1 MARDDVT
8 ISPAKVASL
17 NRTLNYSSLNLPL
30 FIAKR
35 ITFNS
40 QRTFSKLIVRIAILG
55 IMLGLA
61 VMILAV
67 AIVKGFKAEIREKV
81 RGFSGD
87 IQISRLD
94 LNSSYENS
102 PFIIDPKKLN
112 ELLVTP
118 NIAYVQPFA
127 TKPGIINTNDEVEGV
142 VLKGVDKTYN
152 WAYFKKTL
160 VAGKV
165 IDFTDSVKSRTQILI
180 SKYTADRLNLKVGDD
195 FLMYFIENSLR
206 KRKFVISGIYSLGV
220 EEVDKTFV
228 IGDINLV
235 RSLNNWSPAQV
246 GGYELRVKDF
256 EELDQTANVVYDDI
270 NIDLRSYTVKEYYP
284 TIFEWL
290 SLLDV
295 NTQVI
300 LVLMMA
306 VAVINMISALLI
318 MILERTNMIG
328 ILKALGSTNWKI
340 RKVFLYNA
348 SYLIAFGLLLGN
360 ILGAGLGLFQNKTHF
375 FKLDQASY
383 YISFVPV
390 QLEIQDILLLNAGTL
405 LISILVLLIPSLLVT
420 RISPLKAITFK

>member
-1 MARDDVT
+1 MLRYKKT
-8 ISPAKVASL
+8 ISD
-17 NRTLNYSSLNLPL
+17 LNLPL

-40 QRTFSKLIVRIAILG
+40 KRTFSKLIVRIAILG

-61 VMILAV
+61 VMIMAV
-67 AIVKGFKAEIREKV
+67 AIVKGFKSEIREKV

-87 IQISRLD
+87 IQIAKLD
-94 LNSSYENS
+94 LNTSYENTPFTIS
-102 PFIIDPKKLN
+102 PTTLKKITGL
-112 ELLVTP
+112 P
-118 NIAYVQPFA
+118 GIAYAQPFA

-142 VLKGVDKTYN
+142 VLKGVDKNYN
-152 WAYFKKTL
+152 WNYFKNIL
-160 VAGKV
+160 VSGSV
-165 IDFTDSVKSRTQILI
+165 PDFSDSLKSQRQILI
-180 SKYTADRLNLKVGDD
+180 SKYTAERLGLKVGDD

-206 KRKFVISGIYSLGV
+206 KRKFEIVGIYNLGV
-220 EEVDKTFV
+220 EEVDKTYV
-228 IGDINLV
+228 IGDIALI
-235 RSLNNWSPAQV
+235 RSLNKWEQSEV

-256 EELDQTANVVYDDI
+256 ENLDAAANNVYENLD
-270 NIDLRSYTVKEYYP
+270 IDLRSYTVKEYYP

-328 ILKALGSTNWKI
+328 ILKALGSTNWNVRKI
-340 RKVFLYNA
+340 FLYNA
-348 SYLIAFGLLLGN
+348 AYLIGLGLLLGN
-360 ILGAGLGLFQNKTHF
+360 ILGIGFGLFQTSTHF
-375 FKLDQASY
+375 FTLDQASY
-383 YISFVPV
+383 YINFVPV

-405 LISILVLLIPSLLVT
+405 LISILVLLIPTLLVT
-420 RISPLKAITFK
+420 RISPVKAISFK

>member
-1 MARDDVT
+1 M
-8 ISPAKVASL
+8 
-17 NRTLNYSSLNLPL
+17 NLPL

-40 QRTFSKLIVRIAILG
+40 RRTFSKLIVRIAILG

-67 AIVKGFKAEIREKV
+67 AIVKGFKSEIREKV

-87 IQISRLD
+87 IQISKLD
-94 LNSSYENS
+94 LNTSYENS
-102 PFIIDPKKLN
+102 PFLIDQDKLKKITSLSG
-112 ELLVTP
+112 
-118 NIAYVQPFA
+118 IDYAQAFA

-142 VLKGVDKTYN
+142 VLKGVDKHYN
-152 WAYFKKTL
+152 WNYFKNTL
-160 VAGKV
+160 ISGRV
-165 IDFTDSVKSRTQILI
+165 IDFSDPVKSRSQILI
-180 SKYTADRLNLKVGDD
+180 SKYTADRLNLNVGDD
-195 FLMYFIENSLR
+195 FLMYFIESSLR
-206 KRKFVISGIYSLGV
+206 KRKFQIVGIYSLGV

-228 IGDINLV
+228 IGDIDLI
-235 RSLNNWSPAQV
+235 RTLNKWGENEV
-246 GGYELRVKDF
+246 GGYELKLNNFDD
-256 EELDQTANVVYDDI
+256 LDQVANTVYDNIDI
-270 NIDLRSYTVKEYYP
+270 NLKSYTVKEFYP

-300 LVLMMA
+300 LILMMA

-328 ILKALGSTNWKI
+328 ILKALGSSNWNVRKI
-340 RKVFLYNA
+340 FLYNA
-348 SYLIAFGLLLGN
+348 AYLIGLGLLLGN
-360 ILGAGLGLFQNKTHF
+360 VLGIGLGLFQDLTHSF
-375 FKLDQASY
+375 TLDQTSY

-405 LISILVLLIPSLLVT
+405 IISIIVLLIPSLLVT
-420 RISPLKAITFK
+420 RISPLKAISFK

>member
-1 MARDDVT
+1 M
-8 ISPAKVASL
+8 
-17 NRTLNYSSLNLPL
+17 NLPL

-35 ITFNS
+35 ITFS
-40 QRTFSKLIVRIAILG
+40 SKRTFSKLIVRIAILG
-55 IMLGLA
+55 IMLGLS

-67 AIVKGFKAEIREKV
+67 AIVKGFKSEIREKV

-87 IQISRLD
+87 IQVTKLD

-102 PFIIDPKKLN
+102 PFVIETEKLRNIISQPAIDY
-112 ELLVTP
+112 
-118 NIAYVQPFA
+118 AQPFA
-127 TKPGIINTNDEVEGV
+127 TKPGIINTNEEIEGV
-142 VLKGVDKTYN
+142 VFKGVDKSYN
-152 WAYFKKTL
+152 WNYFKNTL
-160 VAGKV
+160 LEGKV
-165 IDFTDSVKSRTQILI
+165 IDFSDSIKSRNQILI

-228 IGDINLV
+228 IGDIAQI
-235 RSLNNWSPAQV
+235 RSLNKWKSSEV
-246 GGYELRVKDF
+246 GGYELRVNDF
-256 EELDQTANVVYDDI
+256 DDLGSTANLVDDNIGI
-270 NIDLRSYTVKEYYP
+270 NLRSYTVKQYYP

-300 LVLMMA
+300 LILMMA

-328 ILKALGSTNWKI
+328 VLKALGSTNWNVRKI
-340 RKVFLYNA
+340 FLYNA
-348 SYLIAFGLLLGN
+348 TYLIGFGLFLGN
-360 ILGAGLGLFQNKTHF
+360 ILGIGLGLFQAATHF

-383 YISFVPV
+383 YVSFVPV
-390 QLEIQDILLLNAGTL
+390 QLEWQDIMLLNAGTL
-405 LISILVLLIPSLLVT
+405 LISVVVLLVPSLLVT
-420 RISPLKAITFK
+420 RISPLKAISFK